1 MGRGGESGD
10 GGRGAVGDRDQGR
23 QLGEA
28 TMNERIARRQFLK
41 GTAAAGVA
49 AVFTS
54 PMLSG
59 RATAAE
65 QVRAI
70 TWGGY
75 YADACKKITSNAGLD
90 VDWSLYQSASGE
102 ILAKIKAAWPN
113 PPVDMSENW
122 DPEFTAMHNEGW
134 LVSATTADVPNLAEL
149 PKTLLV
155 YSDAEGVF
163 GIPISVGSSYW
174 GYRKDLVSKP
184 IREMSDLLDP
194 SLKGKIC
201 ITNATK
207 GSGLTVVALAYGNGG
222 SEKNMEPGWE
232 FAKKLA
238 QSGNI
243 GRIAT
248 TELDIA
254 NSLNSGETA
263 VSFWNP
269 ATWNEVKKNWPCE
282 ILAKADSKTL
292 KSFPYQEGFVIF
304 KGPRAKDAMK
314 VANAALTP
322 ENQEVY
328 NTMLGQAP
336 TNPKAKV
343 PPAAADFAMTDEEF
357 KKYAVFLDYGLMARE
372 HAGWVKRWE
381 QEIQPLLRG

>member
-1 MGRGGESGD
+1 VTES
-10 GGRGAVGDRDQGR
+10 
-23 QLGEA
+23 
-28 TMNERIARRQFLK
+28 
-41 GTAAAGVA
+41 
-49 AVFTS
+49 
-54 PMLSG
+54 
-59 RATAAE
+59 
-65 QVRAI
+65 
-70 TWGGY
+70 
-75 YADACKKITSNAGLD
+75 
-90 VDWSLYQSASGE
+90 
-102 ILAKIKAAWPN
+102 
-113 PPVDMSENW
+113 
-122 DPEFTAMHNEGW
+122 
-134 LVSATTADVPNLAEL
+134 DVPNLAAV

-155 YSDAEGVF
+155 YKDDTGVF

-174 GYRKDLVSKP
+174 GYRKDLVQKP
-184 IREMSDLLDP
+184 IREVSDLLDP
-194 SLKGKIC
+194 SLKSKIC

-232 FAKKLA
+232 FAKQLA
-238 QSGNI
+238 KSGNI

-248 TELDIA
+248 SELDIA

-269 ATWNEVKKNWPCE
+269 AAWNAVKKNWPCE

-304 KGPRAKDAMK
+304 KGPRAKQAMQ
-314 VANAALTP
+314 VVNNVLAPDND
-322 ENQEVY
+322 EIY
-328 NTMLGQAP
+328 NEALGQAP
-336 TNPKAKV
+336 TNSKTKV
-343 PPAAADFAMTDEEF
+343 PVAAADFAMTDEEY